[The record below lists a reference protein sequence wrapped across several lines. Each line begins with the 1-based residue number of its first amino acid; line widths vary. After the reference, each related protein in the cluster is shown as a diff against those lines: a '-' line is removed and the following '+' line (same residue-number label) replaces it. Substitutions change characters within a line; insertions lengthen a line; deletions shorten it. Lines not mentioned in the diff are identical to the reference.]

1 MHAHVWPFISPF
13 SFGFFHV
20 ANDNMFASVKC
31 PFKCTLTVVQVRC
44 CTRFYQ
50 VGFLKASPKSYFF
63 STCHLKKH
71 ASQILDLFTFF
82 SPKICACMYSRPNFH
97 LDHTPPDQ
105 NFNDQLEAQLTRR
118 CFETV
123 SKRGRSFISMTHVE
137 KRMTHR
143 IKSDRKQIS
152 YKIEK
157 KKSIR

>member
-1 MHAHVWPFISPF
+1 MYINSRSRKVLHEILSGRV
-13 SFGFFHV
+13 
-20 ANDNMFASVKC
+20 
-31 PFKCTLTVVQVRC
+31 FK
-44 CTRFYQ
+44 
-50 VGFLKASPKSYFF
+50 SIPKVLFF

-82 SPKICACMYSRPNFH
+82 FPKFCACMLSRPNFH

>member
-1 MHAHVWPFISPF
+1 MFLFKFVTVFFQLFFRYYARTRVTFYFAF
-13 SFGFFHV
+13 SLGFFHV

-82 SPKICACMYSRPNFH
+82 SPKFCACMYSRPNFH

-123 SKRGRSFISMTHVE
+123 SKRGRSFISMTHV
-137 KRMTHR
+137 
-143 IKSDRKQIS
+143 
-152 YKIEK
+152 
-157 KKSIR
+157 

>member
-1 MHAHVWPFISPF
+1 M
-13 SFGFFHV
+13 
-20 ANDNMFASVKC
+20 
-31 PFKCTLTVVQVRC
+31 L
-44 CTRFYQ
+44 
-50 VGFLKASPKSYFF
+50 
-63 STCHLKKH
+63 
-71 ASQILDLFTFF
+71 
-82 SPKICACMYSRPNFH
+82 SRPNFH

-152 YKIEK
+152 SKIEK
-157 KKSIR
+157 KNPYDSTDLLKYIADHFEIEIVESY

>member
-1 MHAHVWPFISPF
+1 M
-13 SFGFFHV
+13 
-20 ANDNMFASVKC
+20 
-31 PFKCTLTVVQVRC
+31 L
-44 CTRFYQ
+44 
-50 VGFLKASPKSYFF
+50 
-63 STCHLKKH
+63 
-71 ASQILDLFTFF
+71 
-82 SPKICACMYSRPNFH
+82 SRPNFH

-105 NFNDQLEAQLTRR
+105 NFNNQLEAQLTRR

-157 KKSIR
+157 KNPYDSTDLLKYIADHFKIEIIESY

>member
-1 MHAHVWPFISPF
+1 MYINSRSSKVLHEILSGRVFKSIPKVLFF
-13 SFGFFHV
+13 QYLSFKETCKPNIRFVYIFF
-20 ANDNMFASVKC
+20 
-31 PFKCTLTVVQVRC
+31 
-44 CTRFYQ
+44 
-50 VGFLKASPKSYFF
+50 PKF
-63 STCHLKKH
+63 
-71 ASQILDLFTFF
+71 
-82 SPKICACMYSRPNFH
+82 CACMLSRPTFH

-123 SKRGRSFISMTHVE
+123 SKRGRSFISMTHVQ

-157 KKSIR
+157 KKSIRQHRLVKIYS

>member
-1 MHAHVWPFISPF
+1 MYINSRSSKVLHEILSGRVLKSIPKVLFF
-13 SFGFFHV
+13 QYLSFKETCKPNIGFV
-20 ANDNMFASVKC
+20 
-31 PFKCTLTVVQVRC
+31 
-44 CTRFYQ
+44 Y
-50 VGFLKASPKSYFF
+50 
-63 STCHLKKH
+63 
-71 ASQILDLFTFF
+71 IF
-82 SPKICACMYSRPNFH
+82 SPKFCACMLSRPNFH

-157 KKSIR
+157 KIHTIAPTCKNI

>member
-1 MHAHVWPFISPF
+1 MFLFKICNWFFQLFFRYYARTRVTFYFAF

-50 VGFLKASPKSYFF
+50 VGFLKASPVLFF
-63 STCHLKKH
+63 QYLSFKETCKPN
-71 ASQILDLFTFF
+71 IRFVYIF
-82 SPKICACMYSRPNFH
+82 SPKFCACMLSRPNFH

-105 NFNDQLEAQLTRR
+105 NFNGQLEAQLTRR

-123 SKRGRSFISMTHVE
+123 SKRGRSFISMTHV
-137 KRMTHR
+137 
-143 IKSDRKQIS
+143 
-152 YKIEK
+152 
-157 KKSIR
+157 